1 MSMTKGM
8 RKALGNFQSLL
19 THELGEVYKW
29 NSIDVD
35 KLTELLR
42 TGMLAH
48 PTDLSPHVIKD
59 LALALRDCEDN
70 DWCLALNLYGRCWK
84 GHLHITLVAEENV
97 WVILII
103 EDRFGRRTI
112 TWSVSV
118 DDLLGLG
125 EEEE

>member
-1 MSMTKGM
+1 MTKS
-8 RKALGNFQSLL
+8 RKKALVNFQSLL
-19 THELGEVYKW
+19 MRELGKGYEW
-29 NSIDVD
+29 NGIGID

-42 TGMLAH
+42 TGMLVH

-59 LALALRDCEDN
+59 LVLALRDCENN
-70 DWCLALNLYGRCWK
+70 DWCLALNLYGRSWK
-84 GHLHITLVAEENV
+84 GHLHITLVAEEDV

-103 EDRFGRRTI
+103 KNRHGRRTI

-125 EEEE
+125 EEKE

>member
-1 MSMTKGM
+1 MTKNR
-8 RKALGNFQSLL
+8 RKALRHFQSLL
-19 THELGEVYKW
+19 TRELGEVYEW
-29 NSIDVD
+29 NGIDVG

-42 TGMLAH
+42 IGMLAH

-70 DWCLALNLYGRCWK
+70 DWCLALNLYGRSWK
-84 GHLHITLVAEENV
+84 GHLHITLVTEEDV
-97 WVILII
+97 WAILII
-103 EDRFGRRTI
+103 EDRYGRRTT